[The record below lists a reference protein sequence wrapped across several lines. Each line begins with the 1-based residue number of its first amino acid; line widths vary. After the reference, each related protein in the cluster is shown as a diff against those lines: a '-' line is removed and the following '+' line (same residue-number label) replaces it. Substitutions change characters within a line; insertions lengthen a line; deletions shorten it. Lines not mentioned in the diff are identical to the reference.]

1 MCTHLPETTCGFLI
15 QLVFCKQQKK
25 VFYWCWSIARDEVE
39 AFFLVFSIKI
49 KLFTSCHQS
58 VTPFLSGAPPP
69 KKIPGFTPNPCE
81 ILLSN
86 KSTCALHMFFSK
98 TNFQEFGQ
106 NELEIIIVHLL
117 HHLIVH
123 THYVVIIITILFMI
137 NTFCYHC
144 HHIHMK
150 TSQIHSYRT
159 RSVSSDSFYIKFS
172 KTGKIYAFFLRIGAQ
187 NLISN
192 SIPYSIKLLKC
203 SSFRKKIKE
212 LLLYFLRSE
221 DDFVKVSRFIKFF
234 NTLG

>member
-1 MCTHLPETTCGFLI
+1 M
-15 QLVFCKQQKK
+15 
-25 VFYWCWSIARDEVE
+25 E

-69 KKIPGFTPNPCE
+69 KKISGSTPNPCE

-86 KSTCALHMFFSK
+86 KFTCALHMFFSK

-106 NELEIIIVHLL
+106 NELEIVHLL

-123 THYVVIIITILFMI
+123 THYVVIITILFMI
-137 NTFCYHC
+137 NTFCYDCH

-159 RSVSSDSFYIKFS
+159 RSVSSELYIKFS
-172 KTGKIYAFFLRIGAQ
+172 RTGKMYAFFLRIGAQ

-221 DDFVKVSRFIKFF
+221 DDYVKVSVLLSYLI
-234 NTLG
+234 L